1 MNPFVSGSIFF
12 GQKSS
17 AAKLPK
23 PKPGCCPKGADCT
36 FAHGAHELQISA
48 VVTTVTTVTEM
59 DRNGNDEWKQRV
71 VWICMNMYEYV
82 WICMNWRWTMK
93 FDSVGCPKNQEW
105 ASILWPFCHR
115 TKINDDDKMEVFLG
129 PLFSDNHNPTF
140 SRFLNT
146 NFPKQRTYLT
156 YRTNLSW
163 NLSCL
168 LLGFEPSIV
177 PF

>member
-12 GQKSS
+12 RSKIRFSAEAEACEAAAPKEQIAPSLMEPMSFKSVPWWPRW
-17 AAKLPK
+17 PK
-23 PKPGCCPKGADCT
+23 WGDRNG
-36 FAHGAHELQISA
+36 
-48 VVTTVTTVTEM
+48 VTEM
-59 DRNGNDEWKQRV
+59 GTTNGNKEW
-71 VWICMNMYEYV
+71 YEYV
-82 WICMNWRWTMK
+82 WICMTWRWTMK

>member
-1 MNPFVSGSIFF
+1 
-12 GQKSS
+12 
-17 AAKLPK
+17 
-23 PKPGCCPKGADCT
+23 
-36 FAHGAHELQISA
+36 
-48 VVTTVTTVTEM
+48 
-59 DRNGNDEWKQRV
+59 
-71 VWICMNMYEYV
+71 
-82 WICMNWRWTMK
+82 MK

-115 TKINDDDKMEVFLG
+115 TKIDDDDKMEVFLG